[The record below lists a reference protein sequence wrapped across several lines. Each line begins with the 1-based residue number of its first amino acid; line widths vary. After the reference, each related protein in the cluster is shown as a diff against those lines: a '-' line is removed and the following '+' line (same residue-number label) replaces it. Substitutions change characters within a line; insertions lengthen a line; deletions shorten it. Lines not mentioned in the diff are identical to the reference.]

1 MTDRADTLREFLAAS
16 FGERT
21 LGDDE
26 DIFSLGY
33 VNSLFV
39 MDLVLFVESTFGL
52 TVERADLDIENF
64 RTVRAICGFVDRKS
78 PVRTP

>member
-1 MTDRADTLREFLAAS
+1 MTDRSETIREFLAGS
-16 FGERT
+16 FGERD
-21 LGDDE
+21 LGTEE

-52 TVERADLDIENF
+52 TVERSDLDIVNF
-64 RTVRAICGFVDRKS
+64 RTIRAITDFVDRKTL
-78 PVRTP
+78 VET